1 MQAIK
6 WHKEPGLQ
14 YDKQVEVVAT
24 GVGLFG
30 RSAIILH
37 EDTGKLEKIHMKKLK
52 ILINN

>member
-1 MQAIK
+1 MRAIK

-14 YDKQVEVVAT
+14 YDKDVEVVQT

-30 RSAIILH
+30 NYAIILH
-37 EDTGKLEKIHMKKLK
+37 EDTGKLEKVPMKKLK